1 MSADTITATLSPGET
16 TQAMRD
22 DAPATRPMTVVS
34 ADRIAAA
41 LDQLEPSIELP
52 PVSTSDPCL
61 ATGEPTIAEAA
72 RLLDRL
78 LASGSVARLDL
89 AHDALTVAF
98 RRGRAAERRDVNA
111 LAVDHA
117 EQFANAV
124 RARAEA
130 EALRHARPWSQQ

>member
-1 MSADTITATLSPGET
+1 MSADTITPSPRET
-16 TQAMRD
+16 TRVMRD
-22 DAPATRPMTVVS
+22 DAPATRPTTIAS

-41 LDQLEPSIELP
+41 LDQLGPSLELP
-52 PVSTSDPCL
+52 PVSTTDPCL
-61 ATGEPTIAEAA
+61 ATAEPTIAEAA
-72 RLLDRL
+72 RLIDRL

-111 LAVDHA
+111 LAVEHA

-124 RARAEA
+124 RERAEA